1 MTAVVTRS
9 SRVSA
14 TLGPTIYSH
23 APASLDLIGNARLL
37 TNVATR
43 KHHLCIIKLLD
54 KFLGSICLCINY
66 LQCNFLH
73 LGII

>member
-43 KHHLCIIKLLD
+43 KHHLCIIKL
-54 KFLGSICLCINY
+54 
-66 LQCNFLH
+66 
-73 LGII
+73 